1 MSSFRH
7 FSWRFGTNASAK
19 TAVISNIT
27 PKGKFSASASDDARL
42 SANDNPANEQHMSN
56 AAPYS
61 SIEKV
66 FLVSRIPNIMVGTSF
81 ELLKATF
88 TG

>member
-1 MSSFRH
+1 
-7 FSWRFGTNASAK
+7 
-19 TAVISNIT
+19 
-27 PKGKFSASASDDARL
+27 
-42 SANDNPANEQHMSN
+42 MSN

-88 TG
+88 HGVVHIIHCGAARAL